1 MDANP
6 SQPASV
12 SILSPATVAD
22 PEQLRSN
29 LLLLCQE
36 CAKAGHDRP
45 ILVDLRN
52 MTSLAF
58 PILQVL
64 LAARRHHPE
73 ICLVGWPSSVMEQL
87 RRCGIAE
94 ILIDAREHG

>member
-1 MDANP
+1 
-6 SQPASV
+6 
-12 SILSPATVAD
+12 
-22 PEQLRSN
+22 
-29 LLLLCQE
+29 
-36 CAKAGHDRP
+36 
-45 ILVDLRN
+45 